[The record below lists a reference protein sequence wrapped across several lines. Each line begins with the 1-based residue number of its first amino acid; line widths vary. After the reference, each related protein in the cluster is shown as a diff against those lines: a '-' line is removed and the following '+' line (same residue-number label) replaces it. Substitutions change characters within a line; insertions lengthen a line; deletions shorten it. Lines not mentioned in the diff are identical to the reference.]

1 MSVSFLQP
9 TRPPPAVVL
18 DQSPDEATR
27 RDRPVRVLL
36 LNDDFT
42 PAEYVVKVLGQE
54 FGLGAGK
61 ATWIMLKAHVTGRA
75 VVGHY
80 PREEASARV
89 QAAQQRARADGWP
102 LQFSIEEDDD

>member
-1 MSVSFLQP
+1 VSVSFLQP
-9 TRPPPAVVL
+9 TRQPPAVVL
-18 DQSPDEATR
+18 EQEPEEATR

-42 PAEYVVKVLGQE
+42 PAEYVVKVLEQE
-54 FGLGAGK
+54 FGLGAGR

-80 PREEASARV
+80 PRAEAEARV
-89 QAAQQRARADGWP
+89 QASQQRARGDGWP
-102 LQFSIEEDDD
+102 LQFSIEEDD

>member
-1 MSVSFLQP
+1 VSVSFLQP
-9 TRPPPAVVL
+9 TRQPPAVVL
-18 DQSPDEATR
+18 DQSPDETTR

-42 PAEYVVKVLGQE
+42 PAGYVVKVLEQD

-80 PREEASARV
+80 PREEAGARV

-102 LQFSIEEDDD
+102 LQFSIEEDD

>member
-1 MSVSFLQP
+1 
-9 TRPPPAVVL
+9 VL
-18 DQSPDEATR
+18 AQEPKDVTR
-27 RDRPVRVLL
+27 RHRRVRVLL

-42 PAEYVVKVLGQE
+42 PAEYVVKVLEQE

-61 ATWIMLKAHVTGRA
+61 AAWIMLKAHVTGRA

-80 PREEASARV
+80 SRAEADAKV

-102 LQFSIEEDDD
+102 LQFSVEDDD

>member
-1 MSVSFLQP
+1 VSVSFLQP
-9 TRPPPAVVL
+9 TREPPAVVR
-18 DQSPDEATR
+18 DQEPEDATR

-42 PAEYVVKVLGQE
+42 PAEYVVKVLEQE
-54 FGLGAGK
+54 FGLGAGR

-75 VVGHY
+75 VVGQY
-80 PREEASARV
+80 PREDAEVKV

-102 LQFSIEEDDD
+102 LQFSIEEDD

>member
-9 TRPPPAVVL
+9 TRQPPAVVL
-18 DQSPDEATR
+18 DQDPDEATR

-42 PAEYVVKVLGQE
+42 PAEYVVNVLEQE

-61 ATWIMLKAHVTGRA
+61 AAWIMLKAHVTGRA

-80 PREEASARV
+80 PREEADARV

-102 LQFSIEEDDD
+102 LQFSMEDDD

>member
-9 TRPPPAVVL
+9 ARQPRAVVL
-18 DQSPDEATR
+18 DQEPDETTR

-36 LNDDFT
+36 HNDAFT
-42 PAEYVVKVLGQE
+42 PAEYVAKVLEQE

-80 PREEASARV
+80 PRPEADARV

-102 LQFSIEEDDD
+102 LQFSTEDDD